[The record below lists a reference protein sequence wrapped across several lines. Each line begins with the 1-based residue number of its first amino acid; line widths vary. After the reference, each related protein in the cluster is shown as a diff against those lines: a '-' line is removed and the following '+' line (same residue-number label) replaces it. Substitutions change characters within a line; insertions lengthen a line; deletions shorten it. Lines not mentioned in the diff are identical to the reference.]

1 MRLIRGA
8 GGGVFSPK
16 KNLSVFFQ
24 ILWGFFFKLL
34 KFFLKIPSL
43 TKFFKKW
50 FLDGKLLSFWKI
62 YWVFWGTFFR
72 LDFFKM
78 SKNSQAE
85 VGFYVIFSV
94 KPLKNDIFFT
104 KFTKNFW
111 HLYFGCLWTDLDEI
125 LTSDTKSNL
134 VGTRS
139 FKKSP

>member
-1 MRLIRGA
+1 MGCVWLGGRGL
-8 GGGVFSPK
+8 FTK
-16 KNLSVFFQ
+16 EKFKR
-24 ILWGFFFKLL
+24 FFFKFYEGFFSNSLS
-34 KFFLKIPSL
+34 FFLKIPSL
-43 TKFFKKW
+43 TKFFKRW

-94 KPLKNDIFFT
+94 KPLKNNIFFT

-125 LTSDTKSNL
+125 LTIDTKLNL